1 MTVLK
6 RIWTRVWPKAKLAR
20 REAIVF
26 YLFISPWLLGFLAFT
41 LYPML
46 ASAYYSLT
54 VYNVTDI
61 KFVGL
66 QNFDEL
72 IHDDKFY
79 WSLWVTA
86 KFTLVGVPL
95 GLVTAL
101 AVAVLLNQR
110 VPFLSFWRTV
120 YYLPSVI
127 TGVAVAMLWQWV
139 LNPEY
144 GVFNY
149 LIFDP
154 IVKLVL
160 TPLGIQPPS
169 WFPPRWFWSETWVIP
184 AYWIMGL
191 WGIGGNMVIYLAGLQ
206 GVPTTLYE
214 AAEIDGASSWQRF
227 WKITI
232 PMISPVILFTLITSL
247 IGSLQ
252 AFTQAYVIS
261 NGLGGPNNA
270 SLLYVLYLFLQ
281 GFRWFRL
288 GYASAMAWVLFFIII
303 GLTLLLLKVSRSMVY
318 YETPGA

>member
-1 MTVLK
+1 M
-6 RIWTRVWPKAKLAR
+6 AR
-20 REAIVF
+20 REALAF
-26 YLFISPWLLGFLAFT
+26 YAFISPWLIGFLVFT

-54 VYNVTDI
+54 VYNVVDM

-66 QNFDEL
+66 QNFQEL
-72 IHDDKFY
+72 VADKKFY

-86 KFTLVGVPL
+86 KYTLIGVPL
-95 GLVTAL
+95 GIASAL
-101 AVAVLLNQR
+101 AVAVLLNQK
-110 VPFLSFWRTV
+110 VPFLSFWRTL

-144 GVFNY
+144 GLFNY
-149 LIFDP
+149 LVFD
-154 IVKLVL
+154 
-160 TPLGIQPPS
+160 PLGIKG
-169 WFPPRWFWSETWVIP
+169 PRWFWSEQWVIP

-191 WGIGGNMVIYLAGLQ
+191 WGIGGTMVIYLAGLQ
-206 GVPTTLYE
+206 GVPTALYE

-232 PMISPVILFTLITSL
+232 PMISPVILFTLITNL
-247 IGSLQ
+247 IGALQ
-252 AFTQAYVIS
+252 MFTQAYVIS

-270 SLLYVLYLFLQ
+270 SLLYVLYLFLN

-288 GYASAMAWVLFFIII
+288 GYASALAWVLFAVIIT
-303 GLTLLLLKVSRSMVY
+303 LTLVLLRVLRNVVY

>member
-1 MTVLK
+1 MSVLY
-6 RIWTRVWPKAKLAR
+6 RFWPRTKLAR
-20 REAIVF
+20 REALVF
-26 YLFISPWLLGFLAFT
+26 YIFISPWLIGFLAFT

-54 VYNVTDI
+54 VYNVVEM

-66 QNFDEL
+66 QNFQEL
-72 IHDDKFY
+72 LRDDKFY

-86 KFTLVGVPL
+86 KYTLVSVPL
-95 GLVTAL
+95 GIAAAL

-110 VPFLSFWRTV
+110 VPFLSFWRTI
-120 YYLPSVI
+120 YYLPSII
-127 TGVAVAMLWQWV
+127 TGVAVAILWQWV

-149 LIFDP
+149 LVFKP
-154 IVKLVL
+154 ITDKIL
-160 TPLGIQPPS
+160 TPLGIEPPS

-191 WGIGGNMVIYLAGLQ
+191 WGIGGSMVVYLAGLQ

-214 AAEIDGASSWQRF
+214 AAEIDGATAWQRF

-232 PMISPVILFTLITSL
+232 PMISPVILFTLVTNL
-247 IGSLQ
+247 IGALQ
-252 AFTQAYVIS
+252 MFTQAYVIS

-270 SLLYVLYLFLQ
+270 SLLYVLYLFLN

-288 GYASAMAWVLFFIII
+288 GYASALAWVLFAIII
-303 GLTLLLLKVSRSMVY
+303 SLTLLMLRVSRNLVY
-318 YETPGA
+318 YESPGA